1 MKRVKVIGLTSF
13 SSAGISF
20 YPGMEAEID
29 EVNAKN
35 WIEAGFVK
43 KVNDDIEDA
52 QIVEKTSTAEEIER
66 QNLETLAKQYGIEI
80 NDSLDNDAIEDLIHA
95 EITKKK
101 EARTASS
108 ENPNG
113 TEENAQNAD
122 ENKNDSA
129 NNEENKLETSEDV
142 NTEENKVEDVKP
154 KKGKKTEITAE

>member
-52 QIVEKTSTAEEIER
+52 QIVEKTFTAEEIER
-66 QNLETLAKQYGIEI
+66 QNLEALAKQYGIEI

-101 EARTASS
+101 EAKVNNS
-108 ENPNG
+108 NG
-113 TEENAQNAD
+113 TEENTQNSA
-122 ENKNDSA
+122 EEENDSE
-129 NNEENKLETSEDV
+129 NNEENKLETLEDV

>member
-1 MKRVKVIGLTSF
+1 MKRVKVVGLTSF

-66 QNLETLAKQYGIEI
+66 QNLEALAKQYGIVI
-80 NDSLDNDAIEDLIHA
+80 NDSLDNDAIEDLIH
-95 EITKKK
+95 EVITKKK
-101 EARTASS
+101 EAKVNNS
-108 ENPNG
+108 NG
-113 TEENAQNAD
+113 TEENTQNSA
-122 ENKNDSA
+122 EEENDSE